1 MTENAPTYRLG
12 PDFDR
17 KLTGFVEAFL
27 RDGFDRFAEE
37 FAGIEA
43 FVARANTDQS
53 DRDDHD
59 LRRNEKERYL
69 LEAVAF
75 KIYDQLNR
83 MAFNKTD
90 DTLIILPDCLSLH
103 NPNCLKSDEKWGDR
117 CEECI
122 DTCQAAQVVAL
133 AGTYGVECVFSKRK
147 LEEQIEHYAGKRK
160 QLGIIG
166 IGCLMM
172 LANGMR
178 TAREVGVPTR
188 GVLLSFSGC
197 EHWNDQPCASEFSMD
212 QLRDI
217 LKEKYGSRSQAS
229 DH

>member
-1 MTENAPTYRLG
+1 MTRRAPTYCLG

-17 KLTGFVEAFL
+17 KLTGFVDEFL
-27 RDGFDRFAEE
+27 RDGFDRFADE
-37 FAGIEA
+37 FGGIEA
-43 FVARANTDQS
+43 FVARANADQS

-75 KIYDQLNR
+75 KIYDRLNR
-83 MAFNKTD
+83 EAFNQAEE
-90 DTLIILPDCLSLH
+90 TLVILPDCLSLH

-117 CEECI
+117 CEQCTES
-122 DTCQAAQVVAL
+122 CQAAQVVGL
-133 AGTYGVECVFSKRK
+133 AETYGVECVFSKRK
-147 LEEQIEHYAGKRK
+147 LEEQIEHYAKKKGR
-160 QLGIIG
+160 LGVIG

-197 EHWNDQPCASEFSMD
+197 EHWNDQPCASEFPMD

-217 LKEKYGSRSQAS
+217 LEEKYGSRPSSS